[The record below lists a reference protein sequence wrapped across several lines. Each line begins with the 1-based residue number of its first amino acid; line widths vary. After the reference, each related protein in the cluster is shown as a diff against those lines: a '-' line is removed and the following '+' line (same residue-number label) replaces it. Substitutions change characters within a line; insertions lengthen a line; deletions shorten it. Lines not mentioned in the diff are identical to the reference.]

1 MVTIN
6 LDEMGKLLYNV
17 CSREKHKTTKRKEV
31 QAMNDIMLELDK
43 LNKENLKKFK
53 DYLETFSPVCP
64 KDSADISLLV
74 PAVPVKDRKIS

>member
-1 MVTIN
+1 MCVVA
-6 LDEMGKLLYNV
+6 K
-17 CSREKHKTTKRKEV
+17 KHKTTKRKEV

>member
-1 MVTIN
+1 
-6 LDEMGKLLYNV
+6 
-17 CSREKHKTTKRKEV
+17 
-31 QAMNDIMLELDK
+31 MNDIMLELDK
-43 LNKENLKKFK
+43 LNKENLKRFK

>member
-6 LDEMGKLLYNV
+6 LDEKGKLLYNV

-43 LNKENLKKFK
+43 LNKENLKRFK

-64 KDSADISLLV
+64 KDSANNPLL
-74 PAVPVKDRKIS
+74 ASAAPVKDRKIS